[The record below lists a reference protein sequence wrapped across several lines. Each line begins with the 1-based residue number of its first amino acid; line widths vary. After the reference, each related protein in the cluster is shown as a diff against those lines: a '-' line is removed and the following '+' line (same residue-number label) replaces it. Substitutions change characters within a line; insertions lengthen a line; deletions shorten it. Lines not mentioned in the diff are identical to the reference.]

1 MKDWVCGSHV
11 KKAGKSLLP
20 ENVFRKSK
28 DAAYQ
33 RIRKQRFAFRAN
45 ANEINQVF
53 NSLFSMLVQLI
64 IRSSMYTPLVCANGS
79 FRIFTHMTLFGALGV
94 SQTTSLSA
102 ESTDDLLEFTCC
114 DLHF

>member
-11 KKAGKSLLP
+11 KKAEKSLLP
-20 ENVFRKSK
+20 EMFLENQRTPHTSVYENNALHFEQMPTKKSG
-28 DAAYQ
+28 
-33 RIRKQRFAFRAN
+33 
-45 ANEINQVF
+45 F
-53 NSLFSMLVQLI
+53 NSLFNKLVQLLI
-64 IRSSMYTPLVCANGS
+64 QSSMYTPLCANGS